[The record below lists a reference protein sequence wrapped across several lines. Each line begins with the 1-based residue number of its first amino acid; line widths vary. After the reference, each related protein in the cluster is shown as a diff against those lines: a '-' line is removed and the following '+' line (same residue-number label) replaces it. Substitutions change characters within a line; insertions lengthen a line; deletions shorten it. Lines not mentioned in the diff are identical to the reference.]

1 MFENKGILI
10 YAQITR
16 EKKLLDVVLELASE
30 AQKLSEKLN
39 GEQINAILLTDGE
52 NLEDLK
58 TSLKVFDK
66 VYVLKNEK
74 FSNYSTELY
83 TKSIVDLI
91 EEIKPSIFL
100 IGATT
105 QGRDLAPRIASSLN
119 TGLTADCTKL
129 DINEKFQL
137 CATRPTFG
145 GKLMATILS
154 KHFPQMATVRPRVL
168 KVAENLPIKNTEFI
182 EITKDLSQVKVRTN
196 LLDFVKNN
204 LDESG
209 NIENSDIIV
218 AGGKGV
224 KDFKMLEDLA
234 ELLNAKVGATRG
246 AVDNGLANSFI
257 QIGQTGKTVSPKLY
271 IAIGISGAIQHQVGM
286 ENSEKII
293 AINSDE
299 NAPIFDIA
307 DVGIVGDLNK
317 IVPELINELKS
328 RG

>member
-39 GEQINAILLTDGE
+39 GEQINAVLLTDGE

-91 EEIKPSIFL
+91 KEIKPSIFL

-209 NIENSDIIV
+209 NIENADIIV

-224 KDFKMLEDLA
+224 KDFKMLEDFA

-246 AVDNGLANSFI
+246 AVDNGLANSSI

-317 IVPELINELKS
+317 ILPELINELKS